1 MKKLTFTLSLLLSLA
16 LIFTIGCKKN
26 KDNPDPNFTEFA
38 TGYFGTDDMS
48 TVPATTNFGFGA
60 DNLPASYSLIDKFPP
75 IGDQGSYGT
84 CVAWAVGYN
93 MKTAIN
99 GMEKSFGAG
108 ELANPANQSSPKDL
122 FIAVDDGNKGDNCGG
137 TNFNFALDIVQN
149 RGVASLQT
157 VPYSNLG
164 NCSKANQDASW
175 AQEAANNKIKYWRKV
190 DGSIEAIKKNVS
202 QNVPVVFG
210 AKLADNF
217 MAHNSDEVITS
228 ATSYDNVGQH
238 AYHAMIIAGYDDNKG
253 PNGAFRII
261 NSWGQGWGATGL
273 AWIDYNFF
281 FSEFVMGDG
290 SDKTLFMAANESGND
305 NPPDDND
312 PPDATG
318 VDLIPWVFEDI
329 AYQVDTYTQRRAEF
343 NIYNVGDQTAPSSAN
358 WSFYYIYFNAYDAND
373 YGIIFYD
380 EFNTSV
386 PADDVQ
392 CDGNHCVLNI
402 PIASGNDLAYYLFG
416 DVSVYQYYDMPTI
429 TGYYYLLA
437 AADAGDVFQEQ
448 DEINNLFY
456 PYLWP
461 VYFENGV
468 GEYKSSGNNAFQF
481 ENDIPFSVENIKK
494 SKYNSIVNEENRNAY
509 TSEEIIEFLKKEKRS
524 GRLDKKIQS
533 YIDEKGTSIQAK

>member
-1 MKKLTFTLSLLLSLA
+1 MGKLKLIIGLILSLTLVFS
-16 LIFTIGCKKN
+16 IGCKKD
-26 KDNPDPNFTEFA
+26 KDENPDPDFTEYS

-48 TVPATTNFGFGA
+48 TVPSTTNFGFGA
-60 DNLPASYSLIDKFPP
+60 DNLPSSYSLVNKFPP
-75 IGDQGSYGT
+75 IGDQGAYGT

-99 GMEKSFGAG
+99 GMEKGFGAG
-108 ELANPANQSSPKDL
+108 ELANAANQSSPKDL
-122 FIAVDDGNKGDNCGG
+122 FIAVDDANKGTDCGG
-137 TNFNFALDIVQN
+137 TNFNFALDVVQN

-164 NCSKANQDASW
+164 NCSHANQDPSW
-175 AQEAANNKIKYWRKV
+175 SQEASNNKIKYWRKIEGSV
-190 DGSIEAIKKNVS
+190 DAIKKNIS

-261 NSWGQGWGATGL
+261 NSWGNGWGATGL
-273 AWIDYNFF
+273 CWVDYNFF

-290 SDKTLFMAANESGND
+290 ADKTLFMAANESGND

-312 PPDATG
+312 PPAATG
-318 VDLIPWVFEDI
+318 VDLIPWIFDDYSTGNLTEREV
-329 AYQVDTYTQRRAEF
+329 EF
-343 NIYNVGDQTAPSSAN
+343 NIYNIGNQTANASAN
-358 WSFYYIYFNAYDAND
+358 WSFYYIYFNAFDAND

-380 EFNTSV
+380 EFNTTI
-386 PADDVQ
+386 DEWTYY
-392 CDGNHCVLNI
+392 CDGNHCVINVPL
-402 PIASGNDLAYYLFG
+402 ASGDDLANTMFASATLF
-416 DVSVYQYYDMPTI
+416 QTYDMPSI

-448 DEINNLFY
+448 DELNNLFY

-461 VYFENGV
+461 VYFEYGV
-468 GEYKSSGNNAFQF
+468 GEYKTAGVKKEFKF
-481 ENDIPFSVENIKK
+481 ENDIPFSFENIKR
-494 SKYNSIVNEENRNAY
+494 SKYNTIVNNENRNAY
-509 TSEEIIEFLKKEKRS
+509 TPEEIIEFLKKEKRS
-524 GRLDKKIQS
+524 GRLDKKIQNHM
-533 YIDEKGTSIQAK
+533 DKGTTIKNK